1 MSQKCNRKRTNR
13 VHVYLSDDE
22 YRTFLDNVQK
32 SGLSI
37 SDYCRQQLT
46 NGQVIS
52 APPAD
57 FRKLIW
63 ELKRMG
69 TNLDQVLFK
78 LNAIGEYE
86 QDDLNSCAEEIHD
99 IVKLLYKTFNRPGG
113 S

>member
-22 YRTFLDNVQK
+22 YRAFLDNIQK

-63 ELKRMG
+63 ELKRIG

-78 LNAIGEYE
+78 LNVIGEYE
-86 QDDLNSCAEEIHD
+86 QDDLNSCAEEIHSM
-99 IVKLLYKTFNRPGG
+99 VKLLYQTFNRPGG

>member
-1 MSQKCNRKRTNR
+1 MEERYNRKRKNR
-13 VHVYLSDDE
+13 VYIYLSDDE
-22 YRTFLDNVQK
+22 YSVFLENVQK
-32 SGLSI
+32 SGLTI
-37 SDYCRQQLT
+37 NDYCRQQFV
-46 NGQVIS
+46 NGKVIS

-69 TNLDQVLFK
+69 TNLDQILFK

-86 QDDLNSCAEEIHD
+86 QDDLNNCAEEIHG